1 MRTGSQD
8 FSEFTEQV
16 MRTVFMLGC
25 VCVCVWSLNQLC
37 MSLCDLV
44 TLASQAPLSME
55 FSRQKYWSG
64 LPFPTPKDLPE
75 PGIEPA
81 SFVSPALAGRF
92 YSTVPTGKPLLAPK
106 CLLKTD
112 STRDRILSEIS
123 SH

>member
-1 MRTGSQD
+1 MNMKVIELCPTFYD
-8 FSEFTEQV
+8 PW
-16 MRTVFMLGC
+16 TVAC
-25 VCVCVWSLNQLC
+25 
-37 MSLCDLV
+37 
-44 TLASQAPLSME
+44 QAPLSME

-81 SFVSPALAGRF
+81 SFVSAALAGRF
-92 YSTVPTGKPLLAPK
+92 YSTVPTGKSLLAHK